1 MSEEVANPVE
11 LLLEIAQL
19 DQRIA
24 RVVAQRRQQIGAIQE
39 RTKQFEAAKV
49 AFEQATTNANA
60 VRDRYDLEQK
70 EIRVDREKL
79 KARRKALSTFNN
91 HKVQQGALVEIERAE
106 RLISAREESLF
117 AIVDSLD
124 EVEALEK
131 QTKLAYEV
139 AEIAVKEAQDA
150 SRDECL
156 DLETQFKDARKER
169 EALLNRIP
177 ASIKGVYDQV
187 YEKFPVDP
195 VVRVAKNHCSGCFMT
210 VPPQTLVDMR
220 EGKGLAKCRGCGR
233 LLAPEK
239 EAH

>member
-11 LLLEIAQL
+11 LLFEVSQL

-24 RVVAQRRQQIGAIQE
+24 RVIAQRRQQLGTIQD
-39 RTKQFEAAKV
+39 RSRQFDESKV
-49 AFEQATTNANA
+49 AFEHATVNANA

-70 EIRVDREKL
+70 EIRADREKL

-91 HKVQQGALVEIERAE
+91 HKVQQGALVEIERSE

-117 AIVDSLD
+117 SIIDSLD

-131 QTKLAYEV
+131 QTKLAYEN
-139 AEIAVKEAQDA
+139 AEMAVKEAQDA

-156 DLETQFKDARKER
+156 DLETQFKEARKER
-169 EALLNRIP
+169 DALLKIIP
-177 ASIKGVYDQV
+177 PNIKSVYDQV
-187 YEKFPVDP
+187 YEKFPADP
-195 VVRVAKNHCSGCFMT
+195 VVRVAKNHCSGCYMT
-210 VPPQTLVDMR
+210 VPPQTLVDMTA
-220 EGKGLAKCRGCGR
+220 GKGLAKCRGCGR

-239 EAH
+239 NAH